1 MPRTETIIYKERSG
15 KVPLLEWMNKLP
27 RKVRYKWTERF
38 EDLQEFGCDLRR
50 PISAFLRDG
59 IYELRVRR
67 GNMNY
72 RVLYS
77 FVGENVVLLSHGLSK
92 ERKVP
97 DVEIERAITRRENY
111 LSNPVAHTYIER

>member
-1 MPRTETIIYKERSG
+1 
-15 KVPLLEWMNKLP
+15 
-27 RKVRYKWTERF
+27 
-38 EDLQEFGCDLRR
+38 
-50 PISAFLRDG
+50 
-59 IYELRVRR
+59 
-67 GNMNY
+67 MNY